1 MESQT
6 YTQLVAKTSNS
17 AVRRRRPIIS
27 LTPLV
32 DVVFILLVFFML
44 ASSFTDQ
51 RAVRLLTPVTGEA
64 TTTKNTVLVRV
75 KRNGSLDLNGEPLS
89 IPQLQAKAAQ
99 FIQTVGER
107 QFLVQPDR
115 GVDIQRVIV
124 VFDALYATGV
134 EDISLIRK

>member
-17 AVRRRRPIIS
+17 AVRRRRPLIS

-51 RAVRLLTPVTGEA
+51 RAVRLLTPATGEA
-64 TTTKNTVLVRV
+64 TTTNKTVLVRV
-75 KRNGSLDLNGEPLS
+75 KRNGGLDLNGEPLS
-89 IPQLQAKAAQ
+89 ITQLQAKAAQ